1 MALHEGHHP
10 QLYPMWVVAMEDLLQ
25 MHGVPPSHQELK
37 DAGLLVECKPSF
49 HSVFVSHQW
58 LGKHH
63 PDEKGSQF
71 SVLQKAFEN
80 IINGHIEVELDIPLQ
95 WSGYTRSISKAD
107 RKELRRGYVWLDWF
121 SIPQIEVKEQG
132 VEDEQMRGDVLLAVQ
147 SIPFYVETCKLF
159 VALVPQLQHND
170 LHTECNYCTWLNR
183 GWCRLEIWC
192 NLLSHHNEAPFVVI
206 QDCDHAEFSMPVH
219 WVRESAHEGYF
230 TVESDRSRVAQVM
243 QTAFESKIASLRIEE
258 QTKQRTQLFRYLL
271 AGKSRLLGLPTP
283 SLTPESFPK
292 YFGFD
297 SLESALKQKTGMVAT
312 ACAVLAEDT
321 ATLRWLAKAGAELNP
336 QLPGIME
343 VGLTR
348 GWTPLHLAVSHCSDP
363 GIVQE
368 LLNLRANPNSCNR
381 GGMPALGCC
390 TSVAAVDLMLF
401 HRADANFCQ
410 QPGGLT
416 PLALSTTLCAP
427 PSVVRRLLQARAD
440 PNGRG
445 CGIGHAALSM
455 LAISA
460 NGNPNLA
467 EHVQILLAAGA
478 DVNQGGHPQ
487 GPVRVY
493 ELLCRFFA
501 TFPWFRLGEKLALV
515 EVFAAEASST
525 ALGVASLL
533 GREQLV
539 QLLLE
544 ANGDPMLPNS
554 RGNNAGDLARRRL
567 SSNFNPKSLCCP

>member
-1 MALHEGHHP
+1 M
-10 QLYPMWVVAMEDLLQ
+10 
-25 MHGVPPSHQELK
+25 
-37 DAGLLVECKPSF
+37 LVECKPSF

-410 QPGGLT
+410 QPGGLGIIDHPVRSAIRSAAFT
-416 PLALSTTLCAP
+416 AGTGRSEWPWMWHRPCSFVHVGDLCEWQSKSRGACADTFGSWGRCKPRRPPPRPRKGLRASLSLLRHFPLVPIRGEAGFGGSLC
-427 PSVVRRLLQARAD
+427 
-440 PNGRG
+440 GRG
-445 CGIGHAALSM
+445 ELHGPGSCITPRSRAVGSAAL
-455 LAISA
+455 
-460 NGNPNLA
+460 
-467 EHVQILLAAGA
+467 
-478 DVNQGGHPQ
+478 
-487 GPVRVY
+487 
-493 ELLCRFFA
+493 
-501 TFPWFRLGEKLALV
+501 
-515 EVFAAEASST
+515 
-525 ALGVASLL
+525 
-533 GREQLV
+533 
-539 QLLLE
+539 
-544 ANGDPMLPNS
+544 
-554 RGNNAGDLARRRL
+554 RG
-567 SSNFNPKSLCCP
+567 KW